1 MLYDCRLKDNSCCLE
16 WCGFISEDGSSD
28 DIKLES
34 EGSGHFLSGAEYS
47 RAGGTGRHFGGQL
60 SND

>member
-1 MLYDCRLKDNSCCLE
+1 MLYDCRVKDNSCCPG
-16 WCGFISEDGSSD
+16 WCSFVSEDGSSD

-47 RAGGTGRHFGGQL
+47 RASGTGRYFGGQL